1 MAFRVIREDGDR
13 FVVDGGRGEFTV
25 AKSGLSAMK
34 REAWTKMCKGGEV
47 PTPKGM
53 AEGGEI
59 EEEIPV
65 ITGDPEVDRLIV
77 SRAAAVESAPP
88 APPAVEPEAIP
99 SVPAAPP
106 GPVMDVRTGRPITI
120 APAAVPAAF
129 TPPTDAPWPSV
140 SEAVPPIPSHGPV
153 AEAAPEVAPVASHA
167 PAPEVQAAPEPA
179 PVPAPAPAATATT
192 IPGISLP
199 GIPPVQGEVAG
210 GRAQQ
215 AAGLAAQAEATQR
228 ESEAQ
233 AQILA
238 QAEQRRAA
246 AQKDYET
253 RLSALQSK
261 GDALYQNILDKKV
274 DPRRLWGEMGAARKV
289 TASIGMIL
297 GGLGAGLTG
306 GKNYAVEIIDRAIQ
320 RDIDAQKTE
329 IEKGQNLLAHNLRQ
343 TDDLR
348 LAHQL
353 TRADLLD
360 ASAAQIQRAAASFA
374 GDKAKAAAE
383 AAIGNL
389 RAEAA
394 KERQQVAATAM
405 QMAAQRELLPL
416 QVEGAQRAVLLQR
429 AQQEALASLF
439 KGVGAPLDPRA
450 STLLPDEIRERIIYL
465 PGGNATLATT
475 KEGAKKV
482 RDQVQGYQ
490 EITAAVADMRRL
502 RGEQGRSWVP
512 FTAERA
518 EGQSM
523 RRKMIGSLRL
533 AVVGP
538 GAMNESEL
546 KILENLIPEPGE
558 RFLTDS
564 AFEAKLRQIEQKAY
578 DGMWAGLSAETGTRA
593 TRHVVR

>member
-1 MAFRVIREDGDR
+1 MAFRVIREEADR
-13 FVVDGGRGEFTV
+13 FVVDGGRGEFVV
-25 AKSGLSAMK
+25 AKRGLSMMK
-34 REAWTKMCKGGEV
+34 REAWAKMCRGGEIPVPQKMADGGEV
-47 PTPKGM
+47 
-53 AEGGEI
+53 

-65 ITGDPEVDRLIV
+65 ITGDPEVDRLIA
-77 SRAAAVESAPP
+77 SRAAAVEP
-88 APPAVEPEAIP
+88 APAPAPEPVASTIP
-99 SVPAAPP
+99 STPAAPS
-106 GPVMDVRTGRPITI
+106 GPVVDVRTGRSVTI
-120 APAAVPAAF
+120 APPTIPAAF

-140 SEAVPPIPSHGPV
+140 ADTVAPVPSHGPA
-153 AEAAPEVAPVASHA
+153 AEVPAAAVAPVAAHA
-167 PAPEVQAAPEPA
+167 PAALDLPAAPAA
-179 PVPAPAPAATATT
+179 PPVTPAPAVPQVSVPSMPAV
-192 IPGISLP
+192 PS
-199 GIPPVQGEVAG
+199 VQGEVAG

-215 AAGLAAQAEATQR
+215 AAGLAAQAEAAQR
-228 ESEAQ
+228 EADQQ
-233 AQILA
+233 AQIIA
-238 QAEQRRAA
+238 QQEQRRAA
-246 AQKDYET
+246 AQKDYDT
-253 RLSALQSK
+253 RLRALQSK

-274 DPRRLWGEMGAARKV
+274 DPRRMWGEMSTGRKV

-297 GGLGAGLTG
+297 GGIGAGLTG
-306 GKNYAVEIIDRAIQ
+306 GPNYAVQIIERAIE
-320 RDIDAQKTE
+320 RDVEAQKTE

-360 ASAAQIQRAAASFA
+360 STAAQLQRAAASFA
-374 GDKAKAAAE
+374 GDKAKANAE
-383 AAIGNL
+383 AAIGSL

-416 QVEGAQRAVLLQR
+416 QVEGAKRAVLLQR

-538 GAMNESEL
+538 GAMSESEL

-593 TRHVVR
+593 PRYVVR